1 VGSGDC
7 IGVCVADEV
16 VVFGDCEAALL
27 APSED
32 EDAEDEEAEDEDEAE
47 EAEDTPEEEV
57 VDEAL
62 EGSGCGCGCGW
73 LWGEELPEAPD
84 ELEATSSAP
93 PSGK

>member
-27 APSED
+27 APSD
-32 EDAEDEEAEDEDEAE
+32 DAEDEDEAE
-47 EAEDTPEEEV
+47 EAEAEDTPEEET
-57 VDEAL
+57 DEDAL
-62 EGSGCGCGCGW
+62 EGSGW

-84 ELEATSSAP
+84 ELDATSSAP